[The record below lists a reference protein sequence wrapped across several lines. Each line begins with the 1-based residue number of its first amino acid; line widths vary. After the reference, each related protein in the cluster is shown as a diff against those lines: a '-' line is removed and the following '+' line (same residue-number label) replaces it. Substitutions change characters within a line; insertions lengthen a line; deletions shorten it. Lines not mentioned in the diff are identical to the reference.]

1 MDGIDRLGCKRAR
14 AFVVGRRAAPHIL
27 PRENPEELCQNSW
40 PCQSFAGEMGNT
52 VAQPGAKIKF
62 GHRVLEVTPGSPSAE
77 ALLVPYVDVIVA
89 INDVPLVRL
98 TG

>member
-1 MDGIDRLGCKRAR
+1 
-14 AFVVGRRAAPHIL
+14 
-27 PRENPEELCQNSW
+27 
-40 PCQSFAGEMGNT
+40 MGNT